1 MEVNC
6 TKPSLQQG
14 FLDRRLNL
22 AAAESEKKL
31 QKKFYVQLII
41 FFVFG
46 ETFLRLKIKL
56 SRSDVLF
63 VSFFIDCSFNDV
75 SLKNLLET
83 SSFQLILLS
92 WSLFDW
98 SFWINFWTNTV
109 PNFITFA
116 NFISLYIYVSHNRL
130 KSMSLAR

>member
-92 WSLFDW
+92 
-98 SFWINFWTNTV
+98 
-109 PNFITFA
+109 
-116 NFISLYIYVSHNRL
+116 
-130 KSMSLAR
+130 